1 MGARGEPSL
10 LPAVHWLPRA
20 RPHTTHQ
27 KNRAAVGCSSWACGL
42 RIGGDGSVFC
52 LLPASTCFSAPW
64 SRDAKCPDCPKL
76 YSPSMSC
83 HHRVTSHQTRL
94 RISYF
99 GGRPAVSSLTHSP
112 GSYFLPHKTI
122 RVGGWG
128 DVLVSPLPQT
138 CCVTL
143 GCSSALSGPQ

>member
-1 MGARGEPSL
+1 MNPHCCLLCTGCPGQDHIPHTRKPGQLWAVAHGHVVSGLEEMGLSSAFYPLPPASL
-10 LPAVHWLPRA
+10 LLGHGMPNAQTVL
-20 RPHTTHQ
+20 
-27 KNRAAVGCSSWACGL
+27 NSSL
-42 RIGGDGSVFC
+42 
-52 LLPASTCFSAPW
+52 
-64 SRDAKCPDCPKL
+64 
-76 YSPSMSC
+76 SMSC